1 MNTIIAPSKLDDT
14 SCDELK
20 GKLLDDSYYDT
31 LVTEDCDCFRED
43 GTILFKFRKNFV
55 SKDNADVGFF
65 AFKNLAKATHAR
77 GAAAGPID
85 QNSTFW
91 KKRKVIKLNKPGGW
105 SAHYVNVSGSKSG
118 MKIQNEVA
126 SNIVGYWSETKT
138 LGLNMPCRLSHYSRQ
153 QFLKVEDG
161 KPYIQAISN
170 SYKRLHPEL
179 YQQQMDQAM
188 LQPDMLVGDT
198 PFSTITINRN
208 FRTAVHK
215 DAGDYGFG
223 NLSVLEYGHYHGG
236 YFIIPKY
243 RIAIDMR
250 HGDHLCVDV
259 HEYHAN
265 TELYETEE
273 DKLLNDELPDIYN
286 DNLSVGVLGLNDRK
300 YTRISLV
307 CYLRGALKNCE
318 MELDPELLKPL
329 PAASTKNTVFF
340 VNKSKDTENRIK
352 FLPTNWSRC
361 ATHQDALHR
370 MTKHQLKNVI
380 IVDDVCELI
389 KMVPSS
395 KFTEKNGITIL
406 NISDASAKKGISIC
420 ETKSEVLAYYVP
432 DWQTAQRLLDRQVV
446 NKYKISPPV
455 FSHPQSI

>member
-1 MNTIIAPSKLDDT
+1 MITITAPVKLDDL
-14 SCDELK
+14 SCDKIK
-20 GKLLDDSYYDT
+20 GKYVDDTYYDT

-55 SKDNADVGFF
+55 SEERADVGFF

-77 GAAAGPID
+77 GASAGPID
-85 QNSTFW
+85 PNSVYW
-91 KKRKVIKLNKPGGW
+91 KKRKIVTMNKGGW
-105 SAHYVNVSGSKSG
+105 TATYVNVSGSVSG

-126 SNIVGYWSETKT
+126 SNIVGYWSETKQ
-138 LGLNMPCRLSHYSRQ
+138 LGLNMPCRLSNYSRQ

-161 KPYIQAISN
+161 GDYIQAISN
-170 SYKRLHPEL
+170 SYKQLHPEL
-179 YQQQMDQAM
+179 YEKQMKQAQI
-188 LQPDMLVGDT
+188 QPDMLVGDT

-236 YFIIPKY
+236 YFVIPKY

-250 HGDHLCVDV
+250 SGDHLCVDV

-265 TELYETEE
+265 TALYETEE

-286 DNLSVGVLGLNDRK
+286 DNLNVGVLGLNDRK

-318 MELDPELLKPL
+318 MELDPELMKPIQ
-329 PAASTKNTVFF
+329 PAPSKITILF
-340 VNKSKDTENRIK
+340 VNKLKERENRKK
-352 FLPTNWSRC
+352 FLNTNWSRC
-361 ATHQDALHR
+361 DTHETALHR
-370 MTKHQLKNVI
+370 IIKHQMNNVI
-380 IVDDVCELI
+380 IIDDTCTLNVAKI
-389 KMVPSS
+389 GNAKQFPNTDGPT
-395 KFTEKNGITIL
+395 FIL
-406 NISDASAKKGISIC
+406 KEPDK
-420 ETKSEVLAYYVP
+420 LAYFVP
-432 DWQTAQRLLDRQVV
+432 NYSVAIKLLCEQTCPFPTYHSD
-446 NKYKISPPV
+446 NKIFV
-455 FSHPQSI
+455 